1 MNMIAE
7 APATTAAVAAPV
19 EAVQLTGSQKA
30 AILLVAL
37 GEQASAPVVKLL
49 TADELKAVTRAIA
62 ELHLITAQQAQG
74 VIEEFYEATVA
85 HDFPHRGGAEYAKRM
100 LTSAFGREESGRIA
114 SELDLEPGAA
124 ESEAESLR
132 QTNPKQLA
140 KLVKSEHPQTIA
152 IILSHLGKEQAA
164 ALLSALDQKLRAKVI
179 MRLATLDN
187 VSEDVIRKVA
197 MVLAERV
204 KSLGEIKKTGT
215 IGGIRSAAELLN
227 AMDPALCEEV
237 LVEVREQ
244 KEALEER
251 IRECMFVFD
260 DLLNIDSKGI
270 KELIAKVD
278 RKVLTVALKGTS
290 ESLKDHFFGCLSQ
303 RGADMMREDME
314 AMGAVKIKDVDAAQ
328 RQIINVVRMLQ
339 ADGVLS
345 APGKGNDE
353 YVE

>member
-7 APATTAAVAAPV
+7 APATATTSVPAVV
-19 EAVQLTGSQKA
+19 ELSGSQKA
-30 AILLVAL
+30 AILLVTL
-37 GEQASAPVVKLL
+37 GEQASAPVIKLL
-49 TADELKAVTRAIA
+49 TGDELKAVTRAIA
-62 ELHLITAQQAQG
+62 DLHLITPPQAQA
-74 VIEEFYEATVA
+74 VIEEFYETTVVA
-85 HDFPHRGGAEYAKRM
+85 HGYPHRGGADYAKRM

-114 SELDLEPGAA
+114 TELSLEPDELRD
-124 ESEAESLR
+124 ESESLR

-140 KLVKSEHPQTIA
+140 KLIKNEHPQTIA
-152 IILSHLGKEQAA
+152 IILSYVGKEQGA
-164 ALLSALDQKLRAKVI
+164 ALLSTLDQKLRAKVVV
-179 MRLATLDN
+179 RLATLDN

-197 MVLAERV
+197 SVLTERV

-215 IGGIRSAAELLN
+215 IGGVRSAAEMLN

-237 LVEVREQ
+237 LTEVREQ
-244 KEALEER
+244 KEGLEEQ
-251 IRECMFVFD
+251 IRECMFVFE
-260 DLLNIDSKGI
+260 DLLGIDSKGI

-278 RKVLTVALKGTS
+278 RKVLTVALKGTT
-290 ESLKDHFFGCLSQ
+290 EALKEHFFGCLSQ

-314 AMGAVKIKDVDAAQ
+314 AMGAIKIKDVDGAQ

-345 APGKGNDE
+345 APGRGDDE